1 LNATGDHSPVL
12 PRERANLNEFSNLT
26 PFLFYTSASKIIMF
40 ADNYK

>member
-12 PRERANLNEFSNLT
+12 HRERVNLDEFSNLT
-26 PFLFYTSASKIIMF
+26 TYLFNTNASKIIMF